1 MGKILVVDD
10 DMMNRRMAQYIL
22 SKAGHESETVESG
35 EEAIRSIEREEYDLV
50 LLDIEMPE
58 MNGFDTLKKIR
69 TLERGA
75 DLPVMFLTASNDARD
90 QNRAEELHAVGY
102 VNKPFL
108 PQNLMSQVNKLLG
121 E

>member
-58 MNGFDTLKKIR
+58 MNGFEEDSYSGK
-69 TLERGA
+69 RGRSSGHV
-75 DLPVMFLTASNDARD
+75 PYSI
-90 QNRAEELHAVGY
+90 
-102 VNKPFL
+102 K
-108 PQNLMSQVNKLLG
+108 
-121 E
+121 